1 MSKQQYQATDY
12 IDVAARIVEF
22 RTQHPDG
29 SLQPADPT
37 TPYRVETIAGDTY
50 IVVVAAAYRSPDDPR
65 PGMGMA
71 YEVYPGRTNFTR
83 GSELQNAETS
93 AWGRAIVAALAADTK
108 RGVASAEEVR
118 NRSAERE
125 DPKAVAKAAVWEQ
138 AKRLGLDVPA
148 LRDRFAQDYSGL
160 VLEDANASD
169 LRTFAEKLGKE
180 GANGLPLNKDGSVS
194 KRQTTDDERAAAG
207 MMTDEQEKAHKA
219 LAAETVANPKK
230 AERSAGIPSDE
241 DPWANLPVATPG
253 QGNAA

>member
-1 MSKQQYQATDY
+1 VSKQQYQATDY

-29 SLQPADPT
+29 SLQPADPAM
-37 TPYRVETIAGDTY
+37 PYRVETIAGDTY
-50 IVVVAAAYRSPDDPR
+50 IVVVAAAYRSPEDVR
-65 PGMGMA
+65 PGIGMA

-93 AWGRAIVAALAADTK
+93 AWGRAIVAALAGDTK

-148 LRDRFAQDYSGL
+148 LRERFALDYSGM
-160 VLEDANASD
+160 VLDEANASD
-169 LRTFAEKLGKE
+169 LRVFAEKLSRE
-180 GANGLPLNKDGSVS
+180 GVNGLPLNKDGSVS
-194 KRQTTDDERAAAG
+194 RRKTTEEQRVAAG
-207 MMTDEQEKAHKA
+207 MMGDEQRKEHDALVKDATSNLKA
-219 LAAETVANPKK
+219 
-230 AERSAGIPSDE
+230 AERSAGVPADD
-241 DPWANLPVATPG
+241 DPWASVEVAVPG
-253 QGNAA
+253 GAA